1 MLKKIFLGHYLKF
14 FDFLFSLV
22 LSYNT
27 QIRQSNCLG
36 DDQIIKYFIKDYKLK
51 NVKTKEDEKKIE
63 EEFINDKEYVRHNH
77 EIYIKIIVNL
87 KNEKLKEQNN
97 ILEELQIDHK
107 NKNIEKIFELVDIIK
122 K

>member
-1 MLKKIFLGHYLKF
+1 MKNKQYDFSLDLINKKSYKRHLDRCHKKIFLGHYLKF

-22 LSYNT
+22 LRYNT

-77 EIYIKIIVNL
+77 EIYI
-87 KNEKLKEQNN
+87 
-97 ILEELQIDHK
+97 
-107 NKNIEKIFELVDIIK
+107 
-122 K
+122 